1 MKLIKSITKAIAA
14 LSVIAFTGCYVPPGT
29 VRITGGSGNSLE
41 AFADFNLDDHLDGLP
56 TTLQTTINLNL
67 QGEKTKGFTEPTFG
81 TVNFQDLGNGLHI
94 QGTVVQLGY
103 QQESPILPGIFAF
116 CEGRAKAANGKW
128 SPVAFLIFVAKSP
141 TGLDAP
147 VRSLVAIETDFGYF
161 AEGVFAGG
169 NFVFHGQNGVVLK

>member
-94 QGTVVQLGY
+94 QGTVVELREDPY
-103 QQESPILPGIFAF
+103 NFPHPGIGAF
-116 CEGRAKAANGKW
+116 CVGRAKAADGTW
-128 SPVAFLIFVAKSP
+128 SPVVFNIRVLKFP
-141 TGLDAP
+141 TELDAP
-147 VRSLVAIETDFGYF
+147 IRSLVQIFTDFGY
-161 AEGVFAGG
+161 AGEGVFAGG